1 MTKAFNTGKVKIG
14 EAYVPRQRLE
24 VSKDAFDLQT
34 QLLGGRRPRSVD
46 WDGIS
51 IVVTLAILVAGGLAK
66 FWGFV

>member
-34 QLLGGRRPRSVD
+34 RLLKRGPRAVD
-46 WDGIS
+46 WDGLA
-51 IVVTLAILVAGGLAK
+51 IVVVLTILVVGGLAK
-66 FWGFV
+66 FWGLV

>member
-1 MTKAFNTGKVKIG
+1 MTKAFNTGKLKIG

-34 QLLGGRRPRSVD
+34 QLLGRRPEAVD
-46 WDGIS
+46 WDGLT
-51 IVVTLAILVAGGLAK
+51 IVVVLTILVVGGLAK

>member
-1 MTKAFNTGKVKIG
+1 MTKAFNTGKIKIG

-34 QLLGGRRPRSVD
+34 QLLKRGSRTVD
-46 WDGIS
+46 WDGLL
-51 IVVTLAILVAGGLAK
+51 IVVTLTILVAVGLAK

>member
-1 MTKAFNTGKVKIG
+1 MTKAFNTGKLKIG

-34 QLLGGRRPRSVD
+34 QLLKRGPQTVD

-51 IVVTLAILVAGGLAK
+51 IAVTIMILVAGGLAR

>member
-14 EAYVPRQRLE
+14 EAYVPRQLLE

-34 QLLGGRRPRSVD
+34 QLLKRQPRAVD
-46 WDGIS
+46 WDGIL
-51 IVVTLAILVAGGLAK
+51 IVVVLTILVAGWLAK

>member
-34 QLLGGRRPRSVD
+34 QLLGRRPGTVD
-46 WDGIS
+46 WDG
-51 IVVTLAILVAGGLAK
+51 LAIVIILMILVVGGLAK

>member
-1 MTKAFNTGKVKIG
+1 MTKAFNTGKLKIG
-14 EAYVPRQRLE
+14 EAYVPSQRPE

-34 QLLGGRRPRSVD
+34 QLLKRGPRTVD

-51 IVVTLAILVAGGLAK
+51 IAVTLTILVAGGLAK

>member
-1 MTKAFNTGKVKIG
+1 MTKAFNTGKLKIG

-34 QLLGGRRPRSVD
+34 QLLKQGPRAVD
-46 WDGIS
+46 WDGLA
-51 IVVTLAILVAGGLAK
+51 IVVVLTVLVVGGLAK

>member
-1 MTKAFNTGKVKIG
+1 MTKAFNTGKLKIG

-34 QLLGGRRPRSVD
+34 QLLKRGPRVVD
-46 WDGIS
+46 WDGLA
-51 IVVTLAILVAGGLAK
+51 IVVVLTILVVGGLAK

>member
-1 MTKAFNTGKVKIG
+1 MTKAFNTGKLKIG

-34 QLLGGRRPRSVD
+34 QLLKRGPRTVD
-46 WDGIS
+46 WDGLL
-51 IVVTLAILVAGGLAK
+51 IVATLTILVAGGLAR